1 MFSKSTMKDEDIIED
16 NIKALI
22 DALKNEFKQE
32 INVLNDRIVHLEE
45 KNRNLNINLNTF
57 MKNNFAYLDA
67 KINVNHSYLLNQWNP
82 FMTSTIEKVKDDL
95 IETMNSNLVKKVDDL
110 AIQVSNLNKIVV
122 YEGFVDDFLNYSNES
137 IKIKKNIEYFDISDE
152 TIFFDKLNEN
162 QYKSPIRGHNFSI
175 NIEYLK
181 LFPNLKKI
189 YLTKMFAPE
198 KILFAGHKNYSSFL
212 FRNFNIIKNLK
223 INETFEHTIFPG
235 GSTTKGIFNFEEIKL
250 SKEDEEIRNKQI
262 DILKEYIQT
271 NFPHIEII

>member
-95 IETMNSNLVKKVDDL
+95 IETMNSKLVKKDDD
-110 AIQVSNLNKIVV
+110 
-122 YEGFVDDFLNYSNES
+122 E
-137 IKIKKNIEYFDISDE
+137 IS
-152 TIFFDKLNEN
+152 
-162 QYKSPIRGHNFSI
+162 
-175 NIEYLK
+175 
-181 LFPNLKKI
+181 
-189 YLTKMFAPE
+189 
-198 KILFAGHKNYSSFL
+198 
-212 FRNFNIIKNLK
+212 
-223 INETFEHTIFPG
+223 
-235 GSTTKGIFNFEEIKL
+235 
-250 SKEDEEIRNKQI
+250 
-262 DILKEYIQT
+262 
-271 NFPHIEII
+271 